1 MIKNTKKNITSII
14 IVLMIFSTMSFAYG
28 ESFTTVRYYS
38 PNNTSTTN
46 RYIITTTTNY
56 YNTISQNNLSRYFT
70 TYNTGSNYNRYI
82 VPKTTTT
89 TNNNKPINDN
99 TNTYN
104 PPTTNNTNSN
114 DTDTKTTTPSQDT
127 QFTANAMELEV
138 IRLVNEE
145 RKKEGLAPFTHSPEL
160 SKVARTKSQD
170 MADKNYF
177 SHTSPTYGDP
187 FAMMKSFG
195 IKYRTA
201 GENIAKGYSSA
212 ESVVKG
218 WMNSSGHRA
227 NILNPSFNKIGVG
240 YVNANGTTYWTQ
252 QFTD

>member
-1 MIKNTKKNITSII
+1 MKKNIRKNITSII
-14 IVLMIFSTMSFAYG
+14 IALMIFSTMSFAYG
-28 ESFTTVRYYS
+28 ESYTIVRYYY
-38 PNNTSTTN
+38 PYST
-46 RYIITTTTNY
+46 RTTTNNY
-56 YNTISQNNLSRYFT
+56 YNNYSQNNISRYLF
-70 TYNTGSNYNRYI
+70 TYNTNTNYYRYST
-82 VPKTTTT
+82 PTTTTT
-89 TNNNKPINDN
+89 TNTSTNNN
-99 TNTYN
+99 TNTYT
-104 PPTTNNTNSN
+104 PPTTNNTSSK
-114 DTDTKTTTPSQDT
+114 DTTTVTTTPSQNT

-160 SKVARTKSQD
+160 SKVARAKSQD

-201 GENIAKGYSSA
+201 GENIAKGYYSA

>member
-1 MIKNTKKNITSII
+1 MKKNIKKNITSII
-14 IVLMIFSTMSFAYG
+14 IALMIISTMSIAYG
-28 ESFTTVRYYS
+28 ENFRIVRYYS
-38 PNNTSTTN
+38 TYNTN
-46 RYIITTTTNY
+46 TNY
-56 YNTISQNNLSRYFT
+56 YNTISQNYLSRYFI
-70 TYNTGSNYNRYI
+70 TYNSESNNYI
-82 VPKTTTT
+82 YTVPKTTNTNSNNNT
-89 TNNNKPINDN
+89 STNND
-99 TNTYN
+99 TNTYT
-104 PPTTNNTNSN
+104 PPTTNNTSN
-114 DTDTKTTTPSQDT
+114 KDTTTVTTTPSQNT

-160 SKVARTKSQD
+160 SKVARAKSQD

-187 FAMMKSFG
+187 FTMMKSFG

-201 GENIAKGYSSA
+201 GENIAKGYYSA

>member
-1 MIKNTKKNITSII
+1 MKKNIRKSII
-14 IVLMIFSTMSFAYG
+14 TIIIALMIFSTMSIAYG
-28 ESFTTVRYYS
+28 ESFRIVRYYS
-38 PNNTSTTN
+38 PYKTN
-46 RYIITTTTNY
+46 TNY
-56 YNTISQNNLSRYFT
+56 YNTISQNYLSRYFI
-70 TYNTGSNYNRYI
+70 TYNSGSNNYI
-82 VPKTTTT
+82 YTVPK
-89 TNNNKPINDN
+89 
-99 TNTYN
+99 
-104 PPTTNNTNSN
+104 TNNTNTTTNTNTDNNTSTNN
-114 DTDTKTTTPSQDT
+114 DTSTYTPPTSNNTSNKDTTTVTTTPNQNT

-145 RKKEGLAPFTHSPEL
+145 RRKEGLAPFTHSPEL
-160 SKVARTKSQD
+160 SKVARAKSQD

-195 IKYRTA
+195 INYRTA
-201 GENIAKGYSSA
+201 GENIAKGYYSA

>member
-1 MIKNTKKNITSII
+1 MKKSIRKNITSII
-14 IVLMIFSTMSFAYG
+14 IALMIFSTMSIAHG
-28 ESFTTVRYYS
+28 ESFTIVRYYS
-38 PNNTSTTN
+38 PYTK
-46 RYIITTTTNY
+46 TTNY
-56 YNTISQNNLSRYFT
+56 YNTNNQNNLSRYFI
-70 TYNTGSNYNRYI
+70 TYNTNTNYYRYSA
-82 VPKTTTT
+82 PKTTTT
-89 TNNNKPINDN
+89 TNTSTNN

-104 PPTTNNTNSN
+104 PPTTNNTSSK
-114 DTDTKTTTPSQDT
+114 DTTTVTTTPSQNT
-127 QFTANAMELEV
+127 QFTVNSMELEV

-160 SKVARTKSQD
+160 SKVARAKSQD

-187 FAMMKSFG
+187 FTMIKSFG

-201 GENIAKGYSSA
+201 GENIAKGYYSA

-240 YVNANGTTYWTQ
+240 CVNANGTTYWTQ